1 MSYFSNLLNHLN
13 RPKLLNTYLIG
24 NSLMNLQCIDIKESD
39 KGYPYAFIR
48 YYDLKSACA
57 AKKYLNEEI
66 LHERS
71 MKVIDDFFCPF

>member
-1 MSYFSNLLNHLN
+1 ME
-13 RPKLLNTYLIG
+13 KLTTIF
-24 NSLMNLQCIDIKESD
+24 QCIDIKESD

-71 MKVIDDFFCPF
+71 MKVSRGAPPMTHFLVTVYDSS